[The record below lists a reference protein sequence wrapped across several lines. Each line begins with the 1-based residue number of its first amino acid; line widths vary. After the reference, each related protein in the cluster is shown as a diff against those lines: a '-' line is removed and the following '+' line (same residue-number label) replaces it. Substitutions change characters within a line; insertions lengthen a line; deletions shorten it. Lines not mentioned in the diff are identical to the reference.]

1 SSNITFFT
9 GVGLKLKSESQ
20 EKISMVKAQSSQT
33 MGVDMDATWQK
44 FLRHK
49 VNSFIKWDLV
59 RFFHDNP
66 HTADTADNIANV
78 VGRDPNTVSREL
90 DGLVKAEVLVKEAVS
105 GQGIY
110 RLSTDSDMRQII
122 NEFVAAC
129 HDREFRVQA
138 INHVIHGMGFQPRRD
153 F

>member
-1 SSNITFFT
+1 
-9 GVGLKLKSESQ
+9 
-20 EKISMVKAQSSQT
+20 MVKAQSPQI
-33 MGVDMDATWQK
+33 MGVGIDATWQK

-66 HTADTADNIANV
+66 HTVDTAESIAKV
-78 VGRDPNTVSREL
+78 VGRDANTVLSEL
-90 DGLVKAEVLVKEAVS
+90 DGLVKAELLVKEAVS

-110 RLSTDSDMRQII
+110 RLTTDNDMRQLLRD
-122 NEFVAAC
+122 FVSAC
-129 HDREFRVQA
+129 HDRDFRVKA
-138 INHVIHGMGFQPRRD
+138 INQVIHGMGDSPQRD

>member
-1 SSNITFFT
+1 
-9 GVGLKLKSESQ
+9 
-20 EKISMVKAQSSQT
+20 MVKAQSSQV
-33 MGVDMDATWQK
+33 MGMGIDATWQK

-66 HTADTADNIANV
+66 HTVDTAESIAKV
-78 VGRDPNTVSREL
+78 VGRDSNTVLNEL
-90 DGLVKAEVLVKEAVS
+90 DGLVKADLLVKEAVS

-110 RLSTDSDMRQII
+110 RLTTDNDMRQLLRD
-122 NEFVAAC
+122 FVSAC
-129 HDREFRVQA
+129 HDRDFRVKA
-138 INHVIHGMGFQPRRD
+138 INQVIHGMGASPRRD

>member
-1 SSNITFFT
+1 
-9 GVGLKLKSESQ
+9 
-20 EKISMVKAQSSQT
+20 MVKVQSIRM

-66 HTADTADNIANV
+66 HTTDTAENIARV
-78 VGRDPNTVSREL
+78 VGRDANTVSFEL
-90 DGLVKAEVLVKEAVS
+90 DGLARAEMLIKETVS
-105 GQGIY
+105 GQSIY
-110 RLSTDSDMRQII
+110 RLTSDTDVRQVIR
-122 NEFVAAC
+122 EFVAAC
-129 HDREFRVQA
+129 HDREFRASA
-138 INHVIHGMGFQPRRD
+138 INQVIHDMDNHQPRRG

>member
-1 SSNITFFT
+1 
-9 GVGLKLKSESQ
+9 
-20 EKISMVKAQSSQT
+20 MVKAQSSQVV
-33 MGVDMDATWQK
+33 GVGIDATWQK

-66 HTADTADNIANV
+66 HTVDTAESIAKV
-78 VGRDPNTVSREL
+78 VGRDANTVLSEL
-90 DGLVKAEVLVKEAVS
+90 DGLVKAELLVKEAVS

-110 RLSTDSDMRQII
+110 RLTTNSDMRQLLSD
-122 NEFVAAC
+122 FVSAC
-129 HDREFRVQA
+129 HDRDFRVKA
-138 INHVIHGMGFQPRRD
+138 INQVIHGMGSAPRRD

>member
-1 SSNITFFT
+1 
-9 GVGLKLKSESQ
+9 
-20 EKISMVKAQSSQT
+20 MVKAQSSQL
-33 MGVDMDATWQK
+33 MGLDIDATWQK

-66 HTADTADNIANV
+66 HTVDTAESIANV
-78 VGRDPNTVSREL
+78 VGRNANTVLSEL
-90 DGLVKAEVLVKEAVS
+90 DGLVKAEILLKETVS

-110 RLSTDSDMRQII
+110 RLSTDSDMRQLVRD
-122 NEFVAAC
+122 FVSAC
-129 HDREFRVQA
+129 HDSEFRVKA
-138 INHVIHGMGFQPRRD
+138 INQVIHGMGASPRRD